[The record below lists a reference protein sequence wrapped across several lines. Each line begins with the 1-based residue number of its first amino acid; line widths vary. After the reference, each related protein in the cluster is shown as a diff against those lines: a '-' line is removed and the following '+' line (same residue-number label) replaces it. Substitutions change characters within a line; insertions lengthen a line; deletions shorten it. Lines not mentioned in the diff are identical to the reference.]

1 MEAKKSSGKQVVAIL
16 LLVIGLAAGVFGVL
30 GLVGGGGMD
39 PYEARKGIVMVRGT
53 ISDTQG
59 NSQYGWGTGWAIGK
73 PGEPV
78 EYFVTNGH
86 VVAEAYEYPKL
97 YPGQIFGEVQVFYSE
112 AENDYVQA
120 QVVYYSPGTE
130 KDIAIVKIPSP
141 TDKRVAL
148 TLRDSDTVEMGMTA
162 YALGFP
168 GDSSNRQTFP
178 TFGMDD
184 VTITRGIISNQVIPS
199 WATHEAF
206 QMDVSIAGGNS
217 GGPLVDE
224 RGRVIGINT
233 SAAADPQTGLSLG
246 MNYAIIIDELTKIL
260 DGERIEYTMAGGGVS
275 WAQPWFAYVFLPIGI
290 LALAGGIVLLVTSQ
304 KNGQGAPAYAG
315 AVKAGSNQAPVRGGQ
330 KHAVLRGV
338 TGKYSGQ
345 SFDLLK
351 GKVVIGRDPATCNIV
366 FDKNTPGI
374 SGRHCQVVYD
384 PNEDCF
390 IITDLGSSYGTFL
403 GNGKKLTANVAG
415 KLSTGDTFYLCD
427 NANRFVV
434 SKE

>member
-1 MEAKKSSGKQVVAIL
+1 MEAKKSSSKQVVAIL

-39 PYEARKGIVMVRGT
+39 PYEARNGVVYVQAVAYDDKGSSL
-53 ISDTQG
+53 IS
-59 NSQYGWGTGWAIGK
+59 SGTGWAIGK

-78 EYFVTNGH
+78 EYIVTNGH
-86 VVAEAYEYPKL
+86 VVEAGYMYPKQ
-97 YPGQIFGEVQVFYSE
+97 YANITGGINIYFSA
-112 AENDYVQA
+112 AENDYVVG
-120 QVVYYSPGTE
+120 QVVYYSAPTE
-130 KDIAIVKIPSP
+130 KDIAIIKLPSA
-141 TDKRVAL
+141 TDKRTAL
-148 TLRDSDTVEMGMTA
+148 RLRSSSEVEVGETV
-162 YALGFP
+162 YALGYP
-168 GDSSNRQTFP
+168 GTAKVGQDFKTYDQNDITL
-178 TFGMDD
+178 
-184 VTITRGIISNQVIPS
+184 TRGVISKKMTPNFS
-199 WATHEAF
+199 TYSAF
-206 QMDVSIAGGNS
+206 QMDTYISGGNS

-224 RGRVIGINT
+224 NGFVVGIN
-233 SAAADPQTGLSLG
+233 SAGIEASGIDIG
-246 MNYAIIIDELTKIL
+246 MNYAIVTDELTKIL
-260 DGERIEYTMAGGGVS
+260 DSERIEYTLAGGGLS
-275 WAQPWFAYVFLPIGI
+275 WTQPWFAYVFLPIGV
-290 LALAGGIVLLVTSQ
+290 LALIGGIILLVTSQ
-304 KNGQGAPAYAG
+304 KNGQGAPVAAG
-315 AVKAGSNQAPVRGGQ
+315 AAVGAGSNRASARGGQ
-330 KHAVLRGV
+330 KRAVLRGV
-338 TGKYSGQ
+338 TGKYAGQ

-403 GNGKKLTANVAG
+403 GNGKKLTANVAE

>member
-1 MEAKKSSGKQVVAIL
+1 MEAKKSSSKQVVAIL

-30 GLVGGGGMD
+30 GLVGGGGTD

-148 TLRDSDTVEMGMTA
+148 TLRDSDTVKMGMTA

-184 VTITRGIISNQVIPS
+184 VTITRGIISN
-199 WATHEAF
+199 H
-206 QMDVSIAGGNS
+206 IA
-217 GGPLVDE
+217 
-224 RGRVIGINT
+224 
-233 SAAADPQTGLSLG
+233 
-246 MNYAIIIDELTKIL
+246 
-260 DGERIEYTMAGGGVS
+260 
-275 WAQPWFAYVFLPIGI
+275 
-290 LALAGGIVLLVTSQ
+290 
-304 KNGQGAPAYAG
+304 
-315 AVKAGSNQAPVRGGQ
+315 
-330 KHAVLRGV
+330 
-338 TGKYSGQ
+338 
-345 SFDLLK
+345 
-351 GKVVIGRDPATCNIV
+351 C
-366 FDKNTPGI
+366 
-374 SGRHCQVVYD
+374 
-384 PNEDCF
+384 PN
-390 IITDLGSSYGTFL
+390 
-403 GNGKKLTANVAG
+403 
-415 KLSTGDTFYLCD
+415 
-427 NANRFVV
+427 
-434 SKE
+434 